1 MNAKLGGMTQSQPV
15 SKQSVAIFECESRV
29 FTLAEVMD
37 AAHFRGELEPLWQ
50 DLLRLLACDERAAE
64 LDLEMDESA
73 VQEMSDTFRQD
84 HDLITAEEAEQW
96 LEKRGLTME
105 DFGDHFARRYW
116 ARTLREKVDLDRDQ
130 YLSASVERR
139 DLLTTELL
147 FSGEA
152 DRLAARLGWRA
163 AAGSEDAGEPG
174 LEAMD
179 AERER
184 FFTRVA
190 IDPATLAEWLAQL
203 GRDERW
209 FGEMLRMEAVH
220 RRRCAAL
227 LSAARRQRALENLRL
242 PLTRFHLETIEL
254 DSRDAAFEALLCMR
268 EDGLSLTDVA
278 MKGRYPVRRLEI
290 VLEDI
295 SEALRQKFLSAA
307 PGQILGPIER
317 GEEFQLCRV
326 LEKSEPDL
334 ADAKV
339 CNRVERQI
347 FERDFAEL
355 AAKHIRWL
363 INVSPLL

>member
-1 MNAKLGGMTQSQPV
+1 MEAKLGGMTHRQPV

-29 FTLAEVMD
+29 FTLAEVVD
-37 AAHFRGELEPLWQ
+37 AAHFRGELEPLRQ

-73 VQEMSDTFRQD
+73 VQEMSDAFRQD

-105 DFGDHFARRYW
+105 DFSDHFARRYW
-116 ARTLREKVDLDRDQ
+116 ARTLGETVDLDWEQ
-130 YLSASVERR
+130 YVSASVERR

-152 DRLAARLGWRA
+152 DRLAARLAWRA
-163 AAGSEDAGEPG
+163 AQGIEDAGEPG

-184 FFTRVA
+184 FFTRAA
-190 IDPATLAEWLAQL
+190 IDPPTLAEWLAQL

-220 RRRCAAL
+220 RRRCDAL
-227 LSAARRQRALENLRL
+227 LSAARRHRAMENLRL

-278 MKGRYPVRRLEI
+278 MEGRYPLRRLEI

-307 PGQILGPIER
+307 SGQILGPIER

-363 INVSPLL
+363 INASPLL